1 MFIIIS
7 LISTYKIIYYCIKLP
22 KLELFAAANLCFSS
36 LRVLLEEGRGR
47 LLRLF
52 KNCASPPNSNDPP
65 VRQIIKIYKKKRKI
79 LE

>member
-7 LISTYKIIYYCIKLP
+7 LISTYKIICYCNKLP
-22 KLELFAAANLCFSS
+22 KLELFAAVNLCFSS
-36 LRVLLEEGRGR
+36 LRVLLEGRGR

-79 LE
+79 SE